1 MGIYQL
7 NTYNNVNLQCRIY
20 LTVEF
25 QYLRR
30 LSIFQ
35 VNFTL
40 LTKWRQQWLK
50 IVLHLFWLIDWWLT
64 CWLTYWL
71 LRLLTYWPIDW
82 LTDWLTVADRL
93 LDFLARSSNNWLDWS
108 ADILIFMLRK
118 GINFNA
124 FTMWIKITA
133 IAYWNDWFFISDQIC
148 PEDASRCQQPG
159 FCKAYLQYCKCCID
173 CFLTQV
179 LNEPAKLC
187 SLFKVLDRRTVSWAF
202 SGHTWPNLTQ
212 IQNCL
217 KFNVSVLMR
226 DTCLNII
233 DEWEKNTS
241 WVRLGFLLLL
251 IFGKLFLVNYWQDRD
266 S

>member
-35 VNFTL
+35 VNFTS
-40 LTKWRQQWLK
+40 LTKWQQQWLK
-50 IVLHLFWLIDWWLT
+50 TVLHLFWLIDWWLT

-82 LTDWLTVADRL
+82 LNDWLTVADRL